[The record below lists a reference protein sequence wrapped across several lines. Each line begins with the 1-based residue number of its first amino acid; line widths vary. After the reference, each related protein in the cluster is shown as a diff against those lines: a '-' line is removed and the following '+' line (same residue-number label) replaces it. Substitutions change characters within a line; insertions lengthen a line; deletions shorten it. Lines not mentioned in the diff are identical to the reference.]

1 MLLRNLFGPSGGIM
15 DHRLLEIIACPV
27 CNGKL
32 YYSQDK
38 QELICKLDSLAFRCA
53 TVFPSAGNEARPLAV
68 EESTHEFRGHYSC
81 AFASTR
87 LPGKPLQDINGKP
100 MIVHVLERAR
110 ESGADRIIVATDH
123 EDVARAVEAPA
134 AKSA

>member
-1 MLLRNLFGPSGGIM
+1 M

-38 QELICKLDSLAFRCA
+38 QELICKLDSWL
-53 TVFPSAGNEARPLAV
+53 SAARRYSGAAGKEARPLAQRV
-68 EESTHEFRGHYSC
+68 KHEFRGHYSC

-87 LPGKPLQDINGKP
+87 LPGNCWILTAS
-100 MIVHVLERAR
+100 R
-110 ESGADRIIVATDH
+110 
-123 EDVARAVEAPA
+123 
-134 AKSA
+134 